1 MKFDINYLSSI
12 VVALLLCGSSA
23 ALIAWH
29 IRAWRRLQGTEI
41 GAGERN
47 FRRRQYRRRMQTSAM
62 LGVLGV
68 AIFIGQ
74 LLMIWTVS
82 QLFLVIYWSG
92 VVLLVFWV
100 ALLALLD
107 MAATSFFYGREKNEN
122 LVEHAR
128 LQGELRRAQETEAK
142 TVTARPARDI
152 SRQ

>member
-100 ALLALLD
+100 ALWRCSIWRPPVFSTAGRRTR
-107 MAATSFFYGREKNEN
+107 TSSNMPDCK
-122 LVEHAR
+122 AS
-128 LQGELRRAQETEAK
+128 LRRAQETAAK
-142 TVTARPARDI
+142 NRNGKTRAGH
-152 SRQ
+152 